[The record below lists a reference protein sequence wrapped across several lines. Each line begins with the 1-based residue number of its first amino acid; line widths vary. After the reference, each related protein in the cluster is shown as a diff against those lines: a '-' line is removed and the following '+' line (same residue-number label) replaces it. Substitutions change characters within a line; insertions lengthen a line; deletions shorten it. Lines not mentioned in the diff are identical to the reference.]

1 MKNHSGFALVELM
14 VVVAIIGIITAI
26 AIPYYNNYKKTA
38 CDQAA
43 ITDLYNVRAAVQKYL
58 TDETLKGAS
67 VVSDVPA
74 AVTAVLLPANV
85 GLYGYP
91 GPTSKCGVAITGSGS
106 TVTSI
111 TSLGTEQGVK
121 GWSLDMAGGKGP
133 LAVSTS
139 SSVTPIPEDTLF
151 EPDNPPD
158 QVNDTQSQKKE
169 KEDREKKEKED
180 REKKEKE
187 EKEKKKD

>member
-1 MKNHSGFALVELM
+1 MKNQKGFTLVELM
-14 VVVAIIGIITAI
+14 VVIAIIGIITAI

-58 TDETLKGAS
+58 TDETLKGTT

-74 AVTAVLLPANV
+74 ALTAVLLPANV

-111 TSLGTEQGVK
+111 ASRGTDQGVK
-121 GWSLDMAGGKGP
+121 GWTLDMAGGNN
-133 LAVSTS
+133 LVVVSSGSNQS
-139 SSVTPIPEDTLF
+139 SSTPTSDSTTSTDSGQSSDESDKSDGKDKKDVIPPGLDKK
-151 EPDNPPD
+151 DDVPPG
-158 QVNDTQSQKKE
+158 Q
-169 KEDREKKEKED
+169 
-180 REKKEKE
+180 
-187 EKEKKKD
+187 KKKD

>member
-1 MKNHSGFALVELM
+1 MKNQKGFTLVELM

-26 AIPYYNNYKKTA
+26 SIPYYNNYKKTA

-43 ITDLYNVRAAVQKYL
+43 LTDLYNVRAAVQKYL
-58 TDETLKGAS
+58 TDETLKGTS
-67 VVSDVPA
+67 VVSDVPT

-111 TSLGTEQGVK
+111 ASRGTDQGVK

>member
-1 MKNHSGFALVELM
+1 MKNQKGFALVELM

-43 ITDLYNVRAAVQKYL
+43 LTDLYNVRAAVQKYL
-58 TDETLKGAS
+58 TDETLKGTS
-67 VVSDVPA
+67 VVSDVPT

-111 TSLGTEQGVK
+111 TSRGTDQGVK

-133 LAVSTS
+133 LAVPTS
-139 SSVTPIPEDTLF
+139 SSVIPT
-151 EPDNPPD
+151 
-158 QVNDTQSQKKE
+158 S
-169 KEDREKKEKED
+169 EKKDDDE
-180 REKKEKE
+180 
-187 EKEKKKD
+187 EKKKKEDEEKDKDKDN